1 MTMTL
6 DQAQEV
12 LKVAQRFDRRTVAK
26 GDIEA
31 WYGALFGLD
40 YDECAAA
47 VIRHYATTTDFAMP
61 AHIRRLVDEYRV
73 DQARRSGRPTGTEG
87 HCGRPS
93 CQCTHTAPC
102 DHGWIDAPPPG
113 ATSLAGAAPCPTCKP
128 GRAQQP
134 GESRQQWQAR
144 LQEQNL
150 AWQRK
155 QNLNP

>member
-6 DQAQEV
+6 DEASDV

-31 WYGALFGLD
+31 WYGALFGLE

-47 VIRHYATTTDFAMP
+47 VIRHYAVSTDFAMP

-73 DQARRSGRPTGTEG
+73 DLARKSGHVDGAN

-93 CQCTHTAPC
+93 CPCTHTAPC
-102 DHGWIDAPPPG
+102 DHGWIEAAPPG
-113 ATSLAGAAPCPTCKP
+113 ATSLAGASPCPTCKP
-128 GRAQQP
+128 GRQQQH
-134 GESRQQWQAR
+134 GESRQQWHAR